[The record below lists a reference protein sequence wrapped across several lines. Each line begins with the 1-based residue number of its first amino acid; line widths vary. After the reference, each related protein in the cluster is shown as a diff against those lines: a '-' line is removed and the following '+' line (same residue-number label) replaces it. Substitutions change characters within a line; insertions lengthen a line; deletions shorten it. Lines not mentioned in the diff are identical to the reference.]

1 MVRFSLGESM
11 MTRRSSVI
19 RQQPYNNGSSK
30 GPDTCYVVDMY
41 ENEELIETR
50 ELVGKSLYY
59 AEDCARNWDEGI
71 IDNDK

>member
-1 MVRFSLGESM
+1 

-19 RQQPYNNGSSK
+19 RQRPYNDSGSK

-41 ENEELIETR
+41 ENDKLIETR

-59 AEDCARNWDEGI
+59 EEDCARNWNEGI

>member
-1 MVRFSLGESM
+1 M
-11 MTRRSSVI
+11 MTGRTSVI

-30 GPDTCYVVDMY
+30 GPDTCYVVEMY
-41 ENEELIETR
+41 ENEKLIETR

-59 AEDCARNWDEGI
+59 AEDCARNWDQGI